1 MPAIRMPVS
10 LRSAA
15 KAAGA
20 LLLIPLLGACP
31 QADLGAPCNHGS
43 VEPPDSKLVTFPAL
57 SCNDLLCIY
66 ADEEKAPE
74 ATCADDTECNKVDPG
89 AGRFACVNSKCE
101 LSLTYVLK
109 RSMCSKRCESDSDC
123 ADGGPTDKVL
133 SDDTSCV
140 GAFKC
145 VIIQQLGEFCCER
158 LCVCEDDLSEATAE
172 QLANDC
178 ADGKIMCGSEEAE
191 ATAGM
196 TATAGD
202 SM

>member
-15 KAAGA
+15 KLAGA
-20 LLLIPLLGACP
+20 LLLLPLLSACP

-66 ADEEKAPE
+66 ADESKAPTTPC
-74 ATCADDTECNKVDPG
+74 ATDDECNAASPEVS
-89 AGRFACVNSKCE
+89 RFACVDGACE
-101 LSLTYVLK
+101 LSLTYVLQ
-109 RSMCSKRCESDSDC
+109 RSMCSKRCEQDSDC
-123 ADGGPTDKVL
+123 ADGGPTEKVL
-133 SDDTSCV
+133 SDDTSCT

-158 LCVCEDDLSEATAE
+158 LCVCEDDISDAVVD
-172 QLANDC
+172 QLAADC
-178 ADGKIMCGSEEAE
+178 AEGKIMCDTDEAVPGT
-191 ATAGM
+191 TASG
-196 TATAGD
+196 TGTSG
-202 SM
+202 